1 MDKNLTRIKADRGT
15 DHMPI
20 GGRRGYGNRRNPP
33 MRGKTAFGWGTPAA
47 SEELDAGYLW
57 PAEPEI
63 SGEV

>member
-1 MDKNLTRIKADRGT
+1 
-15 DHMPI
+15 MPI